1 LRISF
6 EGDSL
11 AGIVGE
17 MRAFL
22 AAADRPASWTPA
34 PDYAVASTG
43 GWTGRPLPACPVHMV
58 EMEYRPAGTNRRTHR
73 RYSASYRCPRD
84 DCQQAQWMAA
94 GGYPDT
100 SRG

>member
-1 LRISF
+1 MRISF

-22 AAADRPASWTPA
+22 AGVERPTRFPTSAAEGT
-34 PDYAVASTG
+34 YTG
-43 GWTGRPLPACPVHMV
+43 AALPACPVHMV
-58 EMEYRPAGTNRRTHR
+58 EMEFRPAGTNRKTHR
-73 RYSASYRCPRD
+73 RYSASYRCPRE
-84 DCQQAQWMAA
+84 DCREAQWIAA

-100 SRG
+100 AHG